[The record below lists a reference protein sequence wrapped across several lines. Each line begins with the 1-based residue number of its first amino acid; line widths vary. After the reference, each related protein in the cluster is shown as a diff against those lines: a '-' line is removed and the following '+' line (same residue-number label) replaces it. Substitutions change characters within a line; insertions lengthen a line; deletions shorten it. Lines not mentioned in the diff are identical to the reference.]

1 MPTQGGGTDPWE
13 TGSYDLAL
21 EEARIEDFNIVA
33 YTSVVPPEAT
43 EVPPHVSCEWGMPT
57 VIEPA
62 GKAGVGQGWSKRAA
76 GSAQFKH
83 QCTAAYR
90 PHRAEEGSCAGEVRG
105 CEAYLPSW

>member
-43 EVPPHVSCEWGMPT
+43 EVPPMSAVSGACLQSLSLQ
-57 VIEPA
+57 
-62 GKAGVGQGWSKRAA
+62 GKW
-76 GSAQFKH
+76 
-83 QCTAAYR
+83 
-90 PHRAEEGSCAGEVRG
+90 E
-105 CEAYLPSW
+105 